1 MKHLPVIV
9 LLLSVAAGTVLGQI
23 RHIPLATP
31 KQIPELTGTW
41 VPDEKQNKKLLKKA
55 ESEMRKKM
63 TARMPKP
70 PEGGGGPPGGGGM
83 PGGGGPPGGGG
94 MPGGGG
100 PPGGMPGGPPPGGG
114 SMPNMPRMDEIASMQ
129 RVEMDFA
136 LPVRA
141 PLQMKLEPT
150 SMVFTSR
157 SGEKI
162 AIPLSGKPQ
171 ILAEG
176 LRGYGMFTSSGYT
189 IEFNTDEHVRVAYT
203 YWIGEKDTLRVRTEI
218 INPMAPLPLT
228 FDRVFHRRS
237 AQ

>member
-83 PGGGGPPGGGG
+83 PG
-94 MPGGGG
+94 
-100 PPGGMPGGPPPGGG
+100 
-114 SMPNMPRMDEIASMQ
+114 
-129 RVEMDFA
+129 
-136 LPVRA
+136 
-141 PLQMKLEPT
+141 
-150 SMVFTSR
+150 
-157 SGEKI
+157 
-162 AIPLSGKPQ
+162 
-171 ILAEG
+171 
-176 LRGYGMFTSSGYT
+176 
-189 IEFNTDEHVRVAYT
+189 
-203 YWIGEKDTLRVRTEI
+203 
-218 INPMAPLPLT
+218 
-228 FDRVFHRRS
+228 
-237 AQ
+237 